1 MLVITVILSKL
12 KEGEEDTEGGGKQ
25 AAEHEISTLHKAYLL
40 FYMPV
45 AALNAWRA
53 CIYEMNQCSVI
64 IIQPLP
70 LHTYHTYGLTA
81 ETRLV
86 TLTPQI
92 ILSCFFFV
100 CVITGNSP
108 VNEIIVGK

>member
-40 FYMPV
+40 FYMPI
-45 AALNAWRA
+45 ATLNAWRA
-53 CIYEMNQCSVI
+53 CTYEISRCSVI

-70 LHTYHTYGLTA
+70 PAHLSHLWSHRRNQTGYTHTPNYTVLFLFCLRNY
-81 ETRLV
+81 R
-86 TLTPQI
+86 
-92 ILSCFFFV
+92 
-100 CVITGNSP
+100 
-108 VNEIIVGK
+108 